1 MQLLV
6 LQSRHLTG
14 RLLHPGHA
22 VPALVR
28 PSLRAQRTERFAPG
42 MRFLSVTVLFLMASL
57 VTVDGL
63 RPASRAI
70 LLTESPLSRPSSM
83 MAPLSLSICLLMPSS
98 RMAAYLPA
106 GSQQNDTGD
115 DSGKAGPAWKRSIPA
130 PIVPAIGS
138 GSGCST
144 ACNSVAVR
152 NATHFGDRWALSH
165 GSPQRA
171 NAS

>member
-6 LQSRHLTG
+6 LQSRHLTR

-22 VPALVR
+22 VPTLVR

-70 LLTESPLSRPSSM
+70 LLAESPLSSSSSM
-83 MAPLSLSICLLMPSS
+83 MTLLSLSICFLTPSS
-98 RMAAYLPA
+98 RMASPFP
-106 GSQQNDTGD
+106 QNDMGD
-115 DSGKAGPAWKRSIPA
+115 DSGRAGPAIA
-130 PIVPAIGS
+130 S

-144 ACNSVAVR
+144 ACNNVAVR
-152 NATHFGDRWALSH
+152 NATHLGDRWALSH

-171 NAS
+171 NAG